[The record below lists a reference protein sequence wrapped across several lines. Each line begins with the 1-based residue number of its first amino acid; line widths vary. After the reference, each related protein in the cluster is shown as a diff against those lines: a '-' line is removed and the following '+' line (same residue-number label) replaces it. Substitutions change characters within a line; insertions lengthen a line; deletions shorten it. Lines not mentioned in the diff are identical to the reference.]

1 MARTDNLDV
10 PRITELFQ
18 ELQFRTLT
26 SRLENLLNKGVIGS
40 EEQLALFGEEPVK
53 LGLPPRY
60 ELDTTVV
67 DTVEKLNQLVDVL
80 KKAKQISF
88 DTETTSTDPMRADL
102 VGISLATE
110 IGSAYYIPVGHVGN
124 SPQLPV
130 EQIVDA
136 IRPAFSRPGYPQDW
150 P

>member
-1 MARTDNLDV
+1 MAA
-10 PRITELFQ
+10 
-18 ELQFRTLT
+18 
-26 SRLENLLNKGVIGS
+26 KK
-40 EEQLALFGEEPVK
+40 QLALFGEEPVK

-110 IGSAYYIPVGHVGN
+110 IGSAYYIPVGHVGK
-124 SPQLPV
+124 
-130 EQIVDA
+130 
-136 IRPAFSRPGYPQDW
+136 
-150 P
+150 